1 MSKERKEGL
10 VKEILSKGDLT
21 AKEVKEELWKKNVSF
36 VRSYDRAASILFCPL
51 VVLWLLPAIAKWSGW
66 GFLSFFAQLAR
77 VDFPLAVIVIA
88 AIFFI
93 TAVSLEMKVTSARQ
107 RQGGCHDVHE
117 TVVIV
122 REGPY
127 RVIRH
132 PGYLAELVYFALL
145 PIVLSKWI
153 PFTILAA
160 VYIVVWDGVLVYL
173 IKAEDDFNLR
183 KWGEEYRQYMKEVPA
198 INFVKGLKRLREE
211 SRSLTPGGGKWD

>member
-1 MSKERKEGL
+1 MSKERKEEL
-10 VKEILSKGDLT
+10 VKEILSQGDLT

-36 VRSYDRAASILFCPL
+36 VRSYDRAALMLFYPL
-51 VVLWLLPAIAKWSGW
+51 AVLWLLPAIAKYSGW
-66 GFLSFFAQLAR
+66 GFLNFFARLTK
-77 VDFPLAVIVIA
+77 VDFPVVVIVIGT
-88 AIFFI
+88 IFFI
-93 TAVSLEMKVTSARQ
+93 AAVALEVKVTSARQ
-107 RQGGCHDVHE
+107 RRGGCHDTHE

-173 IKAEDDFNLR
+173 IKAEDGFNLR
-183 KWGEEYRQYMKEVPA
+183 KWGEEYRQYMKEVSA
-198 INFVKGLKRLREE
+198 INFVKGLKNLRKQVPDV
-211 SRSLTPGGGKWD
+211 RRKKWG